1 MDNEIKGEGNSINFT
16 YRMHDPRVGRFF
28 ARDPLA
34 TEYPWNSP
42 YAFSENRVMDGI
54 DLEGLEY
61 YQATGSPHEADI
73 LDSFDPA
80 FAFSSGMAAIS
91 NTVRKAKAKLYGDTS
106 YTRVTVKVQ
115 NYVDIFSGAEASGTV
130 VEAKQVN
137 LYNADPIDG
146 VLDTVEVLGNVVGMG
161 SKAKGLSKGAGVLLS
176 KTATKGTII
185 KQTVTKSFEELAE
198 GGAHGRIKNWLEE
211 GINITEKNHL
221 PSKNA
226 FKMAGIKIS
235 DYMGSAHIMSKA
247 DHRAFITT
255 GNSAAS
261 KLFRKAEANLL
272 KAGKYME
279 AFDLNANAIR
289 KQFGDKYDKGL
300 KQARE
305 HFLDEVVPK

>member
-1 MDNEIKGEGNSINFT
+1 LNYTF
-16 YRMHDPRVGRFF
+16 RMHDPRVGRFF

-42 YAFSENRVMDGI
+42 YAFSENRVIDGI

-73 LDSFDPA
+73 LDSFNPA

-161 SKAKGLSKGAGVLLS
+161 SKAKGLSKGAGVFLS

-198 GGAHGRIKNWLEE
+198 GGAHGRIKNWLED

-235 DYMGSAHIMSKA
+235 DYIGSAHIMNKA

-305 HFLDEVVPK
+305 HFKDEVVPKS